1 MKEKILFLMAI
12 LFVILW
18 FMIALIIDFKKPFRI
33 EELSVEERIKY
44 EQMAFP

>member
-1 MKEKILFLMAI
+1 MTI

-18 FMIALIIDFKKPFRI
+18 FMITVIIDFKNPFRI
-33 EELSVEERIKY
+33 EEFSIEERIRY